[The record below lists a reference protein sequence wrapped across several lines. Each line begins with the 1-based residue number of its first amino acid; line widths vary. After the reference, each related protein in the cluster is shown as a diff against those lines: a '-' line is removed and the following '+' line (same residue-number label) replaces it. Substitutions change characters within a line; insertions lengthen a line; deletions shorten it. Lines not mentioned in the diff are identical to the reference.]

1 MCTYLT
7 VRADVEGSVKG
18 PSGPWVRAREAVV
31 YFDHPSHAL
40 AEHTVN
46 IDFPVPGAENGE
58 RVALELTAQ
67 GAREL
72 MQAITAVLESAPP
85 GLTG

>member
-7 VRADVEGSVKG
+7 VRANVEGSVKG
-18 PSGPWVRAREAVV
+18 PTGPWVRAREAIV

-46 IDFPVPGAENGE
+46 VDFPVPGAQNGE

-67 GAREL
+67 AARDL
-72 MQAITAVLESAPP
+72 IAAMSAVLDSAPVA
-85 GLTG
+85 LTG